1 LEVGGKKA
9 AVPKFFVYT
18 HLSSAVYVAKN
29 IILIENRQFSL
40 HCPPSEK
47 KLSMLHTV
55 AHHQKIVAYT
65 PVLVIYNI

>member
-1 LEVGGKKA
+1 LGVGGKEA
-9 AVPKFFVYT
+9 AVPAFSVYT
-18 HLSSAVYVAKN
+18 HLPSAVYVAKN

-47 KLSMLHTV
+47 KVSMLYTV
-55 AHHQKIVAYT
+55 AHHQKITAYT